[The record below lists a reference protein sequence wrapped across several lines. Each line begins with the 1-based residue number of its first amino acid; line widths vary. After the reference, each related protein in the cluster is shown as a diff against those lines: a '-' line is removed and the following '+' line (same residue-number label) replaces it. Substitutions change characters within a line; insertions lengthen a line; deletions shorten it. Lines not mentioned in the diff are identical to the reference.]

1 MPLTV
6 VINNALDFE
15 RELASTPQLMFVQ
28 IERESTNNVFQF

>member
-28 IERESTNNVFQF
+28 IIKTGKP